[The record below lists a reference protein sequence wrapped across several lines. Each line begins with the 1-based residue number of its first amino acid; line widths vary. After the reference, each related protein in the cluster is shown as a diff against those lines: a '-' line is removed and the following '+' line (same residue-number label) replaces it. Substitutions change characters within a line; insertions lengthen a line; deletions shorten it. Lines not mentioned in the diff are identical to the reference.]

1 MMMRNSID
9 IGTLSHAI
17 HLLSIMSIII
27 VMIITITITIFIVTM
42 FIISIIIIT
51 ITMYHYHHH
60 CISNHQP
67 PPHHH
72 HHHRYLLHRFVT
84 LLSCAVLHIELSE
97 CIATLVYRAQIII
110 IYR

>member
-9 IGTLSHAI
+9 IGILSHAI
-17 HLLSIMSIII
+17 HLLSIVSIII
-27 VMIITITITIFIVTM
+27 IIVTM
-42 FIISIIIIT
+42 FIISVIIIT

-60 CISNHQP
+60 HGISNHQP
-67 PPHHH
+67 PPPPHHHH

-97 CIATLVYRAQIII
+97 RIATLVYRAQIII